1 MLAPVF
7 LKDFPFSSHSFP
19 PHYSPV
25 LDIPSQ
31 TQTWGLWNKGHLPI
45 KACCASPIVIPLLT
59 PFLLHSGLRDEGWG
73 RGAWEVAWCVSFLP
87 PPSLLCSGSVTG
99 KPEEEELEL
108 PT

>member
-7 LKDFPFSSHSFP
+7 LKDSPFSSHSFP

-45 KACCASPIVIPLLT
+45 TSLLCGPIVIPLLISF
-59 PFLLHSGLRDEGWG
+59 PLHAELRDEGWG
-73 RGAWEVAWCVSFLP
+73 RGAWEAARCVSSP

-99 KPEEEELEL
+99 KPEEGELEL